1 MVKHEI
7 IERKLWQIGKS
18 MSKVEQYKILSY
30 DDFINH
36 SVARDVVEY
45 NIFIMINCMIDTV
58 NHIVAD
64 DGLGE
69 VDMLSDGFK
78 ILKDHGYWTE
88 AECDVYVKMVAFR
101 NMIAHQYMSI
111 DGKIV
116 YDILQNRLKDIG
128 SFKQKIM
135 NVTSQ

>member
-7 IERKLWQIGKS
+7 IERKLSQIEKS
-18 MSKVEQYKILSY
+18 MSKLHQYKILSY
-30 DDFINH
+30 DDFTNH
-36 SVARDVVEY
+36 AVARDVVEY

-69 VDMLSDGFK
+69 VDMLADGFR
-78 ILKDHGYWTE
+78 ILKECGYWTE
-88 AECDVYVKMVAFR
+88 TECNVYVKMVAFR
-101 NMIAHQYMSI
+101 NMISHQYISI

-116 YDILQNRLKDIG
+116 YDILQNRLEDIVK
-128 SFKQKIM
+128 FRQNIM
-135 NVTSQ
+135 EKM